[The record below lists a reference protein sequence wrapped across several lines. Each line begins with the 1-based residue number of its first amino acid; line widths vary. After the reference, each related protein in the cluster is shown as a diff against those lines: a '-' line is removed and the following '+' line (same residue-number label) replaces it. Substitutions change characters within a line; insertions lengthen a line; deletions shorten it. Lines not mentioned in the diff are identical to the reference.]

1 MGRSSRDK
9 FAETINQGYV
19 VQQQWSPLLRDN
31 RADLLSRI
39 TRFKDMLEESFNTR
53 AQLRREYVAYETVR
67 DAVSYPAEKATL
79 ASTDAFYHAIASLP
93 TPLPPDYETKVVSSS
108 GE

>member
-1 MGRSSRDK
+1 
-9 FAETINQGYV
+9 
-19 VQQQWSPLLRDN
+19 
-31 RADLLSRI
+31 
-39 TRFKDMLEESFNTR
+39 MLEESFNTR

-108 GE
+108 GELALQLLRMQEWHSALQHTISQSIENLTKLAK